1 MTAPVTTPATPA
13 PPLPSWVPSRKVIA
27 GVTTNILTWAVAL
40 LVSHYSLHEDSLT
53 AGIVTAV
60 IGIVAG
66 AVAGY
71 MIREIPRLEQDVKP
85 VAKGM

>member
-1 MTAPVTTPATPA
+1 MTTPA
-13 PPLPSWVPSRKVIA
+13 PPPPSWVPSRKVIA
-27 GVTTNILTWAVAL
+27 GVVTNVLAWGVAL
-40 LVSHYSLHEDSLT
+40 LIARTGLHEDSLT

-71 MIREIPRLEQDVKP
+71 MVKELPKLEA
-85 VAKGM
+85 VAKPAATKM